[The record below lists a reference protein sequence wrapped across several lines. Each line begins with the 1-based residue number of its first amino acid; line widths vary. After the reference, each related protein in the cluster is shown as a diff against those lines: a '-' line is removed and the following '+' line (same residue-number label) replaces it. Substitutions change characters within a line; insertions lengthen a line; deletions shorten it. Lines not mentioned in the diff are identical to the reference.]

1 MNVESGRVF
10 ARGVFCKGGF
20 SASTLQPKDI
30 IPTINDSLNNNALPC
45 FSKTLP
51 CKKPPLAE
59 KPPSLVYY
67 FTGIVFYFH
76 DVRYEALICLVYLPY
91 VGE

>member
-1 MNVESGRVF
+1 MY
-10 ARGVFCKGGF
+10 RGLG
-20 SASTLQPKDI
+20 
-30 IPTINDSLNNNALPC
+30 ALPC
-45 FSKTLP
+45 PLQK
-51 CKKPPLAE
+51 PLAE

-76 DVRYEALICLVYLPY
+76 DVRYEALTFLVYLPY

>member
-1 MNVESGRVF
+1 VLPDVSRL
-10 ARGVFCKGGF
+10 GGF
-20 SASTLQPKDI
+20 TL
-30 IPTINDSLNNNALPC
+30 SLA
-45 FSKTLP
+45 KTHPLQ
-51 CKKPPLAE
+51 KPLAE

-76 DVRYEALICLVYLPY
+76 DVRYEALTFLVYLPY